1 MFPSLHLPFVICR
14 TGSLSMERGCDAMD
28 RAPWGRLAVR
38 SPDRSLAIRSWIRTK
53 WLVLDECMKH
63 ILCATSEWADA
74 GGRGVGGSGGRGG
87 RGGAWAI
94 DRRATPA
101 LCDGDGRLAGARH
114 ARERHA
120 GAAAAADGARAHDGL
135 PALLLAGG
143 GVRRRRAARL
153 AFFAAGPAAL
163 GAVSGGACVA
173 RARDGIRLRRR
184 GDERLPADGGAG
196 LDRARHAGRLAAGGA
211 GRALG
216 RGAGAGRH
224 RAGVR
229 GIVRLEDTGVDVLDA
244 ADFVFYEPPAADA
257 APIDGM

>member
-1 MFPSLHLPFVICR
+1 
-14 TGSLSMERGCDAMD
+14 MERGCDAMD
-28 RAPWGRLAVR
+28 HAPWGSLAVR

-74 GGRGVGGSGGRGG
+74 GGRGVGGSGGSGG

-101 LCDGDGRLAGARH
+101 LCDGD
-114 ARERHA
+114 
-120 GAAAAADGARAHDGL
+120 
-135 PALLLAGG
+135 
-143 GVRRRRAARL
+143 
-153 AFFAAGPAAL
+153 
-163 GAVSGGACVA
+163 
-173 RARDGIRLRRR
+173 
-184 GDERLPADGGAG
+184 
-196 LDRARHAGRLAAGGA
+196 